1 MQALA
6 ERLDRAVAHAVV
18 ANIEPLQFSALK
30 TVRPEP
36 RSLVGCRC
44 QGIDRRGKYLVFSFR
59 PDDDR
64 PDDDRPDDDLP
75 DDDLPDDG
83 SPKADRLLV
92 HLSQGGRVDLED
104 PAKSTRPRNGVVRIT
119 VASDLGTTG
128 ILIKEFGHERK
139 AAWWVLGPGD
149 EGPLAGLGPEIDS
162 LEAAEFLRSSDD
174 TRRVHTILRDQRT
187 LAGLGRGY
195 TNDVLHRASLSP
207 YHSLASLD
215 ADQRERLIA
224 AIASLL
230 DIGLAH
236 ERERKGGLPAK
247 VGDHW
252 IVHHRKGEPCPTCGD
267 TLRWVSYESY
277 EVTYC
282 PACQTD
288 GKVLADRRMSRLLR

>member
-6 ERLDRAVAHAVV
+6 ERLDRAVANAMV
-18 ANIEPLQFSALK
+18 ASIEPLQFSALK

-44 QGIDRRGKYLVFSFR
+44 QGLTRRGKYLVFSFR
-59 PDDDR
+59 PDDDDR
-64 PDDDRPDDDLP
+64 PENDDRPD
-75 DDDLPDDG
+75 G
-83 SPKADRLLV
+83 GGTSETDRLLV
-92 HLSQGGRVDLED
+92 HLSQGGRVDLEN

-119 VASDLGTTG
+119 VASDIGTTG

-149 EGPLAGLGPEIDS
+149 EGPLARLGPEIDS

-174 TRRVHTILRDQRT
+174 TRRVHTVLRDQRT

-195 TNDVLHRASLSP
+195 TNDVLHRAGLSP

-224 AIASLL
+224 AIASVLET
-230 DIGLAH
+230 GLAH
-236 ERERKGGLPAK
+236 ERERRGGLPAK

-252 IVHHRKGEPCPTCGD
+252 IIHHRKGEPCPTCGD

>member
-6 ERLDRAVAHAVV
+6 ERLDRAVANAVV
-18 ANIEPLQFSALK
+18 ASIEPLQFSALK

-44 QGIDRRGKYLVFSFR
+44 QGVERSGKYLVFSFR
-59 PDDDR
+59 PDGDR
-64 PDDDRPDDDLP
+64 PD
-75 DDDLPDDG
+75 G
-83 SPKADRLLV
+83 GGTSETDRLLV
-92 HLSQGGRVDLED
+92 HLSQGGRVDLEN
-104 PAKSTRPRNGVVRIT
+104 PAKSARPRNGVVRIT

-149 EGPLAGLGPEIDS
+149 EGPLARLGPEIDS

-174 TRRVHTILRDQRT
+174 TRRVHTVLRDQRT

-195 TNDVLHRASLSP
+195 TNDVLHRARLSP

>member
-6 ERLDRAVAHAVV
+6 ERLDRAVANAVV
-18 ANIEPLQFSALK
+18 ASIEPLQFSALK

-36 RSLVGCRC
+36 RALVGCRC
-44 QGIDRRGKYLVFSFR
+44 QGLDRRGKYLVFSFR

-64 PDDDRPDDDLP
+64 PDGG
-75 DDDLPDDG
+75 G
-83 SPKADRLLV
+83 SSETGRLLV
-92 HLSQGGRVDLED
+92 HLSQGGRVDLEN

-119 VASDLGTTG
+119 VASDIGTTG

-139 AAWWVLGPGD
+139 AAWWVLGPCD

-162 LEAAEFLRSSDD
+162 LEAAELLRSSDD
-174 TRRVHTILRDQRT
+174 SRRVHTILRDQRT

-195 TNDVLHRASLSP
+195 TNDALHQAGLSP
-207 YHSLASLD
+207 YVSLASLD
-215 ADQRERLIA
+215 ADQRERLIG
-224 AIASLL
+224 AITSVLEN
-230 DIGLAH
+230 GLAH

-267 TLRWVSYESY
+267 TLHWVSYESY

-282 PACQTD
+282 PRCQTD
-288 GKVLADRRMSRLLR
+288 GKVLADRRLSRLLR